1 MLELTCGNAAK
12 AAACI
17 FCLISNVAIAQEYPS
32 KPIRWLVPFAPGGSG
47 DALARVM
54 AQNLNERLGQQVV
67 VENRPGGNTIIA
79 ALAVMKAPADGYA
92 VLQAVD
98 STVTL
103 AVLYQD
109 QSVTPD
115 RDLAPVGMLVE
126 QPRLLS
132 ANPKNVAA
140 SNLQELIGYARA
152 NPGKLNLGVGTG
164 QGQMTAEL
172 LQAATGTTMVI
183 VPYKGG
189 NQSSIALLAGSI
201 DLALGEITSNIP
213 NIKSGRIRP
222 IATTSFKRAPSLP
235 EVPTLMELG
244 YKFISRSWF
253 GLLAPAATPQP
264 VVLRLNQEINRILTT
279 AAIRDRLISL
289 GMDPLTTTPDQFR
302 DIIRTESEQWSRI
315 MKEKGIK
322 LD

>member
-1 MLELTCGNAAK
+1 MSQNLKRRCRGLAALLCCALS
-12 AAACI
+12 AAM
-17 FCLISNVAIAQEYPS
+17 AQEYPS
-32 KPIRWLVPFAPGGSG
+32 KPMRWLVPFAPGGSG

-54 AQNLNERLGQQVV
+54 SQNLTERLGQQVV

-79 ALAVMKAPADGYA
+79 AIAVMKSPADGYA
-92 VLQAVD
+92 MLQAAD

-103 AVLYQD
+103 PVLYQD
-109 QSVTPD
+109 QSLTPEN
-115 RDLAPVGMLVE
+115 DLAAVGMLVE
-126 QPRLLS
+126 QPRLIS

-140 SNLQELIGYARA
+140 TNLQELIAYAKA

-164 QGQMTAEL
+164 QGQLTAEL
-172 LQAATGTTMVI
+172 LQTATGTSMTI

-201 DLALGEITSNIP
+201 DLAIGEITSNIP
-213 NIKSGRIRP
+213 NIKSGRIRA
-222 IATTSFKRAPSLP
+222 IVTTSVKRAPSLP
-235 EVPTLMELG
+235 DTPTLMELG

-253 GLLAPAATPQP
+253 GLLVPAGTPRP

-279 AAIRDRLISL
+279 PAVKDRLLSL
-289 GMDPLTTTPDQFR
+289 GMDPSTSTPEQLR
-302 DIIRTESEQWSRI
+302 DIIRTESDQWSKI

-322 LD
+322 IE